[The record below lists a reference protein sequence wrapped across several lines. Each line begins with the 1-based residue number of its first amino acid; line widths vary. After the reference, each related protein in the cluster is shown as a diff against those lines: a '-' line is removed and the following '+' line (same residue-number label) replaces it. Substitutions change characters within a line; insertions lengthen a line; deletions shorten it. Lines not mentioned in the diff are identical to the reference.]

1 MKEKWNFIL
10 YLVWFSYLT
19 LSAVLMFG
27 QGFLLSRKTL
37 NDVSECVP
45 LENFGCD
52 GRLNSSEKFSCTESS
67 KIQRILAY
75 SSSPIVCAAKSHRVL
90 FVLVDALR
98 YDFTEYNKDNENPL
112 YYQNRLPI
120 IQKTIER
127 YPERARIFRFMADP
141 PTTTLQRIKAL
152 VTGSLPTFVDISSN
166 FAAIEIQEDNVI
178 DQNVKGGGE
187 AILLGDDT
195 WMRLIPGRWLRSH
208 ALYSFHTWDL
218 DTVDNEVDSKIY
230 DELKRNDWDLLVA
243 HYLGVDHAGH
253 RYGPNHPEMARK
265 LSETNVRLKKI
276 IESLPSDVIL
286 YVVGDHGMTET
297 DSQEWKNSE
306 GDHGGESKAE
316 RTAALF
322 AYHSSGFS
330 GDEAER
336 ISGKEVQQTDLAP
349 TLSAALGRP
358 PPAPSLGNLLFPILP
373 NMPVAHT
380 LLHLSNNLKQ
390 VTQYLVRY
398 GEESQQISLDRL
410 AQLINATRDHIE
422 KGATVETE
430 DELKLYISNVRALME
445 NIRSIFR
452 EVWVEFDSLSMLRAL
467 LLLLLTVFFNW
478 IITEGIPAERIPH
491 VFASS
496 FVPSG
501 LISMAVCVGICYTGH
516 YLEIVDDVGHAIILS
531 TGLIS
536 GAITCVLVIMHWD
549 GITQRWY
556 EGRSQFYE
564 RFARAALFASAAILV
579 SNSYIIEEGATLSFL
594 SLTVLGLMAW
604 NIGNIKSLILW
615 AGFGAVMA
623 LTRSYRG
630 CREEQGDCWTAGEGV
645 ATGNASRAALVIALG
660 SVAAVVAISRRH
672 VEWRGYGIVIAGIFS
687 CAHWAV
693 GWGSLG
699 SPSRSKMLARGAW
712 LVIVTMFV
720 LLWRRDGKGAT
731 LPLVVSGLLFYLAN
745 TLVLGASLAPTAGLA
760 LFSGFLALNIVSM
773 LKTEGSI
780 KFSLTTRCNSSMA
793 CLWALLASYNF
804 YGTGHHA
811 TLSNVRWAAVF
822 HAGDPHYTSFGNI
835 ISVALMFIYLFGMPL
850 LFGATVPLL
859 ALWGRNG
866 ASTLGPRTQLAA
878 VFSLCLKFALCF
890 AIRVF
895 ACALSATIHCRH
907 LMIWG
912 VFTPKLMFEVGSCTA
927 ALLGTLI
934 GATLTAWHIPNQ
946 TRSS

>member
-45 LENFGCD
+45 LNNFGCD
-52 GRLNSSEKFSCTESS
+52 GRQNSSEKSTCTEDI
-67 KIQRILAY
+67 KIQRILAN
-75 SSSPIVCAAKSHRVL
+75 SGSPSVCASKSHRVV

-98 YDFTEYNKDNENPL
+98 YDFTELKHDNEQPL

-127 YPERARIFRFMADP
+127 WPDRARIFRFMADP
-141 PTTTLQRIKAL
+141 PTTTLQRLKAL
-152 VTGSLPTFVDISSN
+152 MTGSLPTFVDASSN

-178 DQNVKGGGE
+178 DQIVKGGRK

-230 DELKRNDWDLLVA
+230 DELMRNDWDLLVA

-265 LSETNVRLKKI
+265 LSETNARLEKI
-276 IESLPSDVIL
+276 IEMLPSDAIL

-297 DSQEWKNSE
+297 
-306 GDHGGESKAE
+306 GDHGGESKDE
-316 RTAALF
+316 LTAALF
-322 AYHSSGFS
+322 AYHSLGFS
-330 GDEAER
+330 GDASDR
-336 ISGKEVQQTDLAP
+336 QSGKEIKQTDLAP

-373 NMPVAHT
+373 KMPMTHT
-380 LLHLSNNLKQ
+380 LLHLTNNLKQ
-390 VTQYLVRY
+390 MTQYLVRY

-410 AQLINATRDHIE
+410 AHLINSTRDQID
-422 KGATVETE
+422 KAANVRTE
-430 DELKLYISNVRALME
+430 EELKVYIFNVRSLMD
-445 NIRSIFR
+445 NIRGVFR

-467 LLLLLTVFFNW
+467 LLLLLIVFFNW
-478 IITEGIPAERIPH
+478 IIIEGIPIERIPH

-496 FVPSG
+496 FVPTG
-501 LISMAVCVGICYTGH
+501 LISMAVCIGICYTGH
-516 YLEIVDDVGHAIILS
+516 YLEIIEDLGHAIILS

-536 GAITCVLVIMHWD
+536 GTITCILVIMHWD
-549 GITQRWY
+549 GITQKWY
-556 EGRSQFYE
+556 EGQTQFYE
-564 RFARAALFASAAILV
+564 RFARSALFASAIILV

-594 SLTVLGLMAW
+594 SLTILGLMAW
-604 NIGNIKSLILW
+604 NIGNMKSLVLW
-615 AGFGAVMA
+615 VAFGTVMA

-630 CREEQGDCWTAGEGV
+630 CREEQGDCWTSGGDV

-660 SVAAVVAISRRH
+660 SVAAIVAVSRRH
-672 VEWRGYGIVIAGIFS
+672 IGWRGYGIAIAGIFS

-712 LVIVTMFV
+712 LVIVTMFILV
-720 LLWRRDGKGAT
+720 WKRDGRGAT
-731 LPLVVSGLLFYLAN
+731 LPLVVSGLLFYLSN
-745 TLVLGASLAPTAGLA
+745 TLVLGAAFAPTAGLA
-760 LFSGFLALNIVSM
+760 LISGFLALNIVSM
-773 LKTEGSI
+773 LKSEGSV

-793 CLWALLASYNF
+793 CLWALLASYHF

-822 HAGDPHYTSFGNI
+822 HAGDPNHTAFGTP

-850 LFGATVPLL
+850 MFGATVPLL

-866 ASTLGPRTQLAA
+866 ASTLGPRTQLTA

-890 AIRVF
+890 TIRVF

-912 VFTPKLMFEVGSCTA
+912 VFTPKLIFEVGSCTA
-927 ALLGTLI
+927 AFIGTLI
-934 GATLTAWHIPNQ
+934 GAILTAWHLPNQ